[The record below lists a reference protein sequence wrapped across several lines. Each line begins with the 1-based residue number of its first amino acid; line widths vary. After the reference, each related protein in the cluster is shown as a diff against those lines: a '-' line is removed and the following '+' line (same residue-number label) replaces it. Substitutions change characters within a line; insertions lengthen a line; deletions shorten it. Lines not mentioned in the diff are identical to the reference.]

1 MSLKRKAYGIVLV
14 ALTLLLGINACEKRT
29 YQTIEEL
36 DSQNINEYIV
46 KNNLSVNRYKNTNL
60 YYQIVNSGTGNA
72 IEFDKVYPIVF
83 AVRSLDGLYV
93 ANDTLTSSN
102 RYLDFLGYFPFGKSY
117 AGTPNSPVERQDDL
131 KYVIKEMLEQSNGQI
146 RIIVP
151 SRLTGWGR
159 KGNRDLGIPPN
170 ASMDYLISV
179 YDNLD
184 DYEDGVI
191 QSSILRAGYSLDEF
205 TKTADNIYYKIIEEG
220 TGQSISSTSIIKA
233 KYTLKDPAG
242 KTLENNTE
250 GLELNLGGGTITAW
264 PKVVPLIKV
273 GGKIR
278 FFTPSKNAY
287 GPAGNDNVSP
297 FLSLDFE
304 VEIIE

>member
-1 MSLKRKAYGIVLV
+1 MGKSRISVVLISIG
-14 ALTLLLGINACEKRT
+14 LLLCFVSCEKKT

-36 DSQNINEYIV
+36 DSENINEYIV
-46 KNNLSVNRYKNTNL
+46 KNNLNVQRYKNTDL
-60 YYQIVNSGTGNA
+60 YYQIITPGTGNTLN
-72 IEFDKVYPIVF
+72 FDKTYPIVYT
-83 AVRSLDGLYV
+83 VRSLDGLYM
-93 ANDTLTSSN
+93 ANDTLAISN
-102 RYLDFLGYFPFGKSY
+102 RYLDFMGYFPFGSSY
-117 AGTPNSPVERQDDL
+117 AGRPNSPVERQDDL
-131 KYVIKEMLEQSNGQI
+131 KYVVKEMLQQSNGQI

-170 ASMDYLISV
+170 ASMDYIISV
-179 YDNLD
+179 YDNLE

-191 QSSILRAGYSLDEF
+191 RSSIERAGFSVSEF
-205 TKTADNIYYKIIEEG
+205 TKTSDNIYYKIFEQG
-220 TGQSISSTSIIKA
+220 TGDAITSTSIVKA
-233 KYTLKDPAG
+233 KYTLKNPAG
-242 KTLENNTE
+242 TQLETNDE
-250 GLELNLGGGTITAW
+250 GLDLNLGGGTISAW
-264 PKVVPLIKV
+264 PKIIPLINV

>member
-1 MSLKRKAYGIVLV
+1 MGKSRISVVLISIG
-14 ALTLLLGINACEKRT
+14 LLVGFVSCEKKT

-36 DSQNINEYIV
+36 DNENINEYIV
-46 KNNLSVNRYKNTNL
+46 KNNLNVQRYKNTDL
-60 YYQIVNSGTGNA
+60 YYQVITPGTGNTLG
-72 IEFDKVYPIVF
+72 FDKTYPIVYT
-83 AVRSLDGLYV
+83 VRSLDGSYM
-93 ANDTLTSSN
+93 ADDTLAISN
-102 RYLDFLGYFPFGKSY
+102 RYLDFLGYFPFGSSY
-117 AGTPNSPVERQDDL
+117 AGRPNSPVERQDDL
-131 KYVIKEMLEQSNGQI
+131 KYVVKEMLQQSDGQI

-170 ASMDYLISV
+170 ASMDYIISV
-179 YDNLD
+179 YDNLG

-191 QSSILRAGYSLDEF
+191 RSSIELAGFSVSEF
-205 TKTADNIYYKIIEEG
+205 TKTSDNIYYKILEQG
-220 TGQSISSTSIIKA
+220 TGDAITSTSIVKA
-233 KYTLKDPAG
+233 KYTLKNPAG
-242 KTLENNTE
+242 QQLETNNE
-250 GLELNLGGGTITAW
+250 GLELNLGGGTISAW
-264 PKVVPLIKV
+264 PKIIPLINV

-278 FFTPSKNAY
+278 FFTPSQHAY

>member
-1 MSLKRKAYGIVLV
+1 MGRSAIRLV
-14 ALTLLLGINACEKRT
+14 FMATALMIGLGSCEKKT

-36 DSQNINEYIV
+36 DNANISEYIV
-46 KNNLSVNRYKNTNL
+46 KNNLSVQRYKNTDL
-60 YYQIVNSGTGNA
+60 YYQIIKPGTGKQLNF
-72 IEFDKVYPIVF
+72 EEQYPLIF
-83 AVRSLDGLYV
+83 TVRSLDGVYQ
-93 ANDTLTSSN
+93 ANDTLLAGN
-102 RYLDFLGYFPFGKSY
+102 RYLDYLGYFPFGY
-117 AGTPNSPVERQDDL
+117 VQAGNPNSPVERQDDL
-131 KYVIKEMLEQSNGQI
+131 KYVVKEMLQQSNGQI

-179 YDNLD
+179 YDNLE

-191 QSSILRAGYSLDEF
+191 RSSIERAGFAVSEF
-205 TKTADNIYYKIIEEG
+205 TKTSDNIYYKIITQG
-220 TGQSISSTSIIKA
+220 TGKAITSTSIVKA

-242 KTLENNTE
+242 KQLETNSE
-250 GLELNLGGGTITAW
+250 GVELNLGGGTISSW
-264 PKVVPLIKV
+264 PKVIPLINV

-287 GPAGNDNVSP
+287 GPAGNDGVSP